1 MNLFLKTRR
10 NSLQFSVFT
19 AIVFAVA
26 GVLDSLILAF
36 LANRLLASQSANG
49 DLILK
54 MLDLGIGGAGILLPI
69 APVVLLFSYTRTH
82 KNQLIDYLIPVIGV
96 LLSIFV
102 YLEGVY
108 QALQRI
114 PNFLDRFL
122 GGA

>member
-1 MNLFLKTRR
+1 
-10 NSLQFSVFT
+10 
-19 AIVFAVA
+19 
-26 GVLDSLILAF
+26 
-36 LANRLLASQSANG
+36 
-49 DLILK
+49 